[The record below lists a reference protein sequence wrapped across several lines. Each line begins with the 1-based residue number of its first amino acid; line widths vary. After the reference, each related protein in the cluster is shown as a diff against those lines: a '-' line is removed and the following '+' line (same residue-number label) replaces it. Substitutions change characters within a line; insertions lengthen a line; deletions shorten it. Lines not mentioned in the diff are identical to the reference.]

1 MLKKHLVL
9 LTISLV
15 MLMESVDS
23 SIINTSI
30 PIMAKSLHSAPLDL
44 KLALISYLLSIS
56 IFIPISGWLADKFG
70 SKKIFMV
77 AVSIF
82 TVSSLLCGF
91 SHQLNQLILFRFM
104 QGVGSSMSL
113 PVGRL
118 ILLRSYPRHEMISK
132 MSLVIIIASIG
143 GMLGPVIGGFISSYY
158 SWPWIFWINIP
169 IGLLTLV
176 MAHVFLPNYAKKR
189 VHHLDRPGFIMF
201 GLGLA
206 TLTFGL
212 SSLSESFFS
221 IQDSLI
227 MIGMAILLF
236 IAYALHSRKSK
247 YPIVNLKLFEI
258 KTFKL
263 SFTNNMMFRI
273 IVGGVPF
280 ILPLMLQIG
289 LHYSPIQ
296 AGVFMTPIALGVFSM
311 KMIDVRFL
319 RRFGYRPTLLVN
331 TMMIGVT
338 LASFA
343 FIDQHSSIQSILV
356 RTYFFGLF
364 LSLQY
369 ASLNSLGYAN
379 VNEEQLSAATSIMST
394 IQQIGLSF
402 GVALSAILLRVI
414 STSFEK
420 STHHMSLKTFHISF
434 FILSSLMVF
443 LLISLKQLSTQDGQ
457 EMITKVIKD

>member
-56 IFIPISGWLADKFG
+56 IFIPISGWMADKYG
-70 SKKIFMV
+70 SKKVFIV

-82 TVSSLLCGF
+82 TISSLLCGF
-91 SHQLNQLILFRFM
+91 SHELSQLILFRFM
-104 QGVGSSMSL
+104 QGMGSSMSL

-118 ILLRSYPRHEMISK
+118 ILLRSFPRHEMISK
-132 MSLVIIIASIG
+132 MSLVIIIASLG
-143 GMLGPVIGGFISSYY
+143 GMMGPVIGGFISSYY
-158 SWPWIFWINIP
+158 SWPWVFWINIP
-169 IGLLTLV
+169 IGIFTLF
-176 MAHVFLPNYAKKR
+176 MAHFFLPSCTKKR
-189 VHHLDRPGFIMF
+189 VHHLDKPGFIMF
-201 GLGLA
+201 GLALA

-221 IQDSLI
+221 VQQSFI
-227 MIGMAILLF
+227 MIGVALLLF
-236 IAYALHSRKSK
+236 ITYGLHSRKSK

-263 SFTNNMMFRI
+263 SFTNNIVFRI
-273 IVGGVPF
+273 IIGGVPF

-289 LHYSPIQ
+289 LNYSPEG
-296 AGVFMTPIALGVFSM
+296 AGTFMTPIALGVLSM
-311 KMIDVRFL
+311 KIIDIYIL
-319 RRFGYRPTLLVN
+319 RRFGYRQILLCN
-331 TMMIGVT
+331 TMLIGCA
-338 LASFA
+338 LASFG
-343 FIDQHSSIQSILV
+343 FIDQHSSLLSILL

-364 LSLQY
+364 MSMQY
-369 ASLNSLGYAN
+369 ACLNSLGYAN
-379 VNEEQLSAATSIMST
+379 VDEEYLSSATSIMGT

-402 GVALSAILLRVI
+402 GVALSAILLRASSAYFQESADHI
-414 STSFEK
+414 G
-420 STHHMSLKTFHISF
+420 MKTFHISF
-434 FILSSLMVF
+434 FILSCLVVF
-443 LLISLKQLSTQDGQ
+443 LLLSLRQLSAQDGQ
-457 EMITKVIKD
+457 EML